1 MIKLSNFVSS
11 CFTDCS
17 GQGCIL
23 SPACGCY
30 IVVPPQVKIWGGT
43 MTQRW
48 RVGFIYLHSDAQL
61 WGASVGTSPSGSI
74 CSSLFLGGKQL
85 PARVTHPGL
94 TVHPGQRAVLLRGD
108 PRHCPG
114 AAGWAALVCRA
125 SSHQGGLADTPGLTT
140 FAWGIAE
147 ANYQLCHVRGQP
159 WDWCL
164 TFINSPCPAVCSSRL
179 PWSLIPIS

>member
-85 PARVTHPGL
+85 PARVTHQGSLCTRGSGRCCCEGTHDTAPVQRG
-94 TVHPGQRAVLLRGD
+94 GQLRCAW
-108 PRHCPG
+108 P
-114 AAGWAALVCRA
+114 AATKVALQI
-125 SSHQGGLADTPGLTT
+125 HQDSLHLHGGLQKQIISCAMSEDTLGTGVWRSQIPLAQLFAARGCLGL
-140 FAWGIAE
+140 
-147 ANYQLCHVRGQP
+147 
-159 WDWCL
+159 
-164 TFINSPCPAVCSSRL
+164 
-179 PWSLIPIS
+179 